1 MTLGRLNGSRLAA
14 NHKTGLHHTRR
25 ASSSSVG
32 ATRLRRVW
40 GSKKQPEHGQP
51 KHPDRPLHREEARP
65 ADAKKKPNLPH
76 SVKSA
81 ALGHQLVL
89 APDRDAKAQTA
100 AGFVGAL
107 ACKACHGEKFS
118 GWQQSAH
125 GQAGS
130 TQAHT
135 HLLANLNGKRLRLVD
150 GEVAFQANGAKL
162 EIQVGLDGRAPVTMT
177 VAGVVGRGL
186 MYGGGGQSLF
196 VKSPDGRYL
205 LFPIEYNATSKTWY
219 CQTNDNGWMP
229 LLGQEHSQRLWLATD
244 THARQWPRCGLSKL
258 SWQPNLRQLR

>member
-1 MTLGRLNGSRLAA
+1 MGRVWRQIIRPAYIILVAPAFFCGCDAPA
-14 NHKTGLHHTRR
+14 P
-25 ASSSSVG
+25 SVG
-32 ATRLRRVW
+32 VQ
-40 GSKKQPEHGQP
+40 KQPEHGQP

-135 HLLANLNGKRLRLVD
+135 FARKLERKTLASVD

-162 EIQVGLDGRAPVTMT
+162 EIKGIRRRAP
-177 VAGVVGRGL
+177 
-186 MYGGGGQSLF
+186 
-196 VKSPDGRYL
+196 
-205 LFPIEYNATSKTWY
+205 
-219 CQTNDNGWMP
+219 
-229 LLGQEHSQRLWLATD
+229 
-244 THARQWPRCGLSKL
+244 
-258 SWQPNLRQLR
+258 